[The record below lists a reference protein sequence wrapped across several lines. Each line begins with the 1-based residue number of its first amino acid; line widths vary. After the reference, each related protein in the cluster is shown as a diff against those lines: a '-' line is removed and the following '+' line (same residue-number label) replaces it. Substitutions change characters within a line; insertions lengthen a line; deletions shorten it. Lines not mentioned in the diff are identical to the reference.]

1 MIYTVTLNPALD
13 YVVKMDNLKI
23 GETNRAKDEFVTFG
37 GKGLNVSAVLTS
49 LGVENIALGF
59 IGGFVGQEIIRRAEK
74 AGVKCNFIELPN
86 QNSRINVKIESETA
100 SEINGKGPQISST
113 ALNQLYSK
121 ISQLKDGD
129 ILVLS
134 GSIPK
139 NLSSTI
145 YMDIMTRLP
154 HGVKTVVDATGAVLK
169 NTLKCHPFL
178 IKPNALELGDI
189 YGVKIAVK
197 TDAVFYGKKL
207 IDAGAENV
215 LVSMGKRGAVLIT
228 QNGEVYEMN
237 APDGEVV
244 NHIGTGCSMIAGFLS
259 EYTKSGDFISAL
271 RFGVCAGSATTF
283 TLDLAQ
289 KEDILRIVNLETGQ
303 YID

>member
-13 YVVKMDNLKI
+13 YVIELDNLKL
-23 GETNRAKDEFVTFG
+23 GETNRTKSEFITFG
-37 GKGLNVSAVLTS
+37 GKGLNVSAVLTD
-49 LGVENIALGF
+49 LGVPNIALGF
-59 IGGFVGQEIIRRAEK
+59 CGGFVGKEIIRRAT
-74 AGVKCNFIELPN
+74 GVGIKCDFIDLPGYD
-86 QNSRINVKIESETA
+86 SRINIKIESEDE
-100 SEINGKGPQISST
+100 SEINGTGPQVSGT

-121 ISQLKDGD
+121 LSTLQSGD

-134 GSIPK
+134 GGITK

-154 HGVKTVVDATGAVLK
+154 NGVKTVVDATGAVLR

-178 IKPNALELGDI
+178 VKPNAAELGDI
-189 YGVKIAVK
+189 YGAKIAVK

-228 QNGEVYEMN
+228 QDGEVYEMN
-237 APDGEVV
+237 APDGKVI
-244 NHIGTGCSMIAGFLS
+244 NRIGAGCSMIAGFLS
-259 EYTKSGDFISAL
+259 EYIKSEDLISAL
-271 RFGVCAGSATTF
+271 RLGICAGSATAF
-283 TLDLAQ
+283 TPDLAER
-289 KEDILRIVNLETGQ
+289 EDILRILNSEIRQ
-303 YID
+303 